1 MYINVFSDCML
12 PANLVICMNSDRITN
27 LFYSPCYTMLKAD
40 VHCKNRRVT
49 LTQLGLSQLQ
59 LYMHIF

>member
-40 VHCKNRRVT
+40 VQST
-49 LTQLGLSQLQ
+49 LCVMAGLHS
-59 LYMHIF
+59 HIKAGQE